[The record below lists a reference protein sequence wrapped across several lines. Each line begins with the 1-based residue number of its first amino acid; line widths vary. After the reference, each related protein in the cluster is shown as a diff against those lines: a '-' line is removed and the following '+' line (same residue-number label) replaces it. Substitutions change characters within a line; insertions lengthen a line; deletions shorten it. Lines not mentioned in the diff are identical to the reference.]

1 MAKYD
6 DLNSR
11 LEKLNTTRFKDFERE
26 LIRGKALNEG
36 NDAIQKKRQKNRR
49 ENLATM
55 GTDLKKFDEAV
66 NNDNR
71 FQEVELKRF
80 LEEFRPKSVKRPR
93 VYSDSKELAIQSEAF
108 AQAGQMVLPVYAAS
122 VFSGDKAAL
131 EGVFDSS
138 ENWTN
143 GAINSGWVMPDD
155 PTRIRVKDIY
165 HDLSLCWPNRYT
177 PPHEFSAHFTFIP
190 ATTGKYDLTAVMAFH
205 GFYVLVAD
213 DSFWN
218 CRFARVKLTAQ
229 MNVHQYVD
237 TQWKDFPSLLE
248 LEKDNV
254 SEVTNF
260 DRTFFFDCTAELHA
274 GDPVIVTVK
283 GVVEAFSH
291 GGYTYAELN
300 FEAGTANYIEPVLLS
315 VGKA

>member
-1 MAKYD
+1 
-6 DLNSR
+6 
-11 LEKLNTTRFKDFERE
+11 
-26 LIRGKALNEG
+26 
-36 NDAIQKKRQKNRR
+36 
-49 ENLATM
+49 
-55 GTDLKKFDEAV
+55 
-66 NNDNR
+66 
-71 FQEVELKRF
+71 
-80 LEEFRPKSVKRPR
+80 
-93 VYSDSKELAIQSEAF
+93 
-108 AQAGQMVLPVYAAS
+108 MVLPPYAAS
-122 VFSGDKAAL
+122 VFSPDKAVL
-131 EGVFDSS
+131 EGVFDDGA
-138 ENWTN
+138 NWTN

-165 HDLSLCWPNRYT
+165 HDLSLCWPNRYD
-177 PPHEFSAHFTFIP
+177 PPHEFAVHFTFIP
-190 ATTGKYDLTAVMAFH
+190 ATTGKYDLTAVLAFH

-254 SEVTNF
+254 NEVTNF
-260 DRTFFFDCTAELHA
+260 DRTFFFDCTADLHA

-291 GGYTYAELN
+291 GGYTYAELILKPVPLTISSPYSCQLGRLNRFRLASKLGNILRFTSPSCEAFSRLN
-300 FEAGTANYIEPVLLS
+300 FQTSTKRSARIIRFCAIVI
-315 VGKA
+315 